1 MLYLSKNKKR
11 LSGMATKTIFT
22 VGFDLPTNDFQ
33 YKSFHSNVSLLDS
46 DIVLF
51 EPNLVY
57 QSDYINP
64 TFKGKP
70 SLSETSSTQ
79 CMEAI
84 AHWREEMRMSFE
96 SGKTIFI
103 FMKSIEQVF
112 YSTGQKQYSGTG
124 KNTRTTNI
132 VDIVENYKMLPIDFK
147 NKKVANGKNIKF
159 TSEASFLKSYWEL
172 VKDFTEYQLYFEHEK
187 AKPLILTKSGDK
199 TVGAMLRND
208 KGGTILL
215 LPPINLP
222 KNFIGLDTDG
232 KTQIWSQKAI
242 QFGKSLLSQ
251 IVAIDKALKSSV
263 ESTPPP
269 EWLKE
274 KQFQLEI
281 EQKYI
286 VDIDKLNQKIEK
298 IKSQIEQKQA
308 ELSKHSLSKKLLYEN
323 GKPLEHAIID
333 ALQIIGFKAENY
345 DDGKSEFDIVF
356 ESEEGRFIGEA
367 EGKDSSAINVTK
379 FRQLESNIHE
389 DYERE
394 EVEKHAKGVLFG
406 NPFRLISP
414 SERKEFFTQ
423 KAIDSAKR
431 TGIALVN
438 THELFEVVKYL
449 KDTNDEEYA
458 KQVREC
464 FKNTSGEIVSFP
476 SPEEKQ

>member
-1 MLYLSKNKKR
+1 
-11 LSGMATKTIFT
+11 MATKTIFT
-22 VGFDLPTNDFQ
+22 VGFELPTSDIFQ
-33 YKSFHSNVSLLDS
+33 YKSFHSNASLLDA

-51 EPNLVY
+51 EPNLSY
-57 QSDYINP
+57 KLNYPSQYN
-64 TFKGKP
+64 GKP
-70 SLSETSSTQ
+70 NLSDESSTK
-79 CMEAI
+79 CAYSMK
-84 AHWREEMRMSFE
+84 HWQEELKLAFD
-96 SGKTIFI
+96 SGKTIFVFLTTPEDV
-103 FMKSIEQVF
+103 FMHDGYTINGKSK
-112 YSTGQKQYSGTG
+112 S
-124 KNTRTTNI
+124 R
-132 VDIVENYKMLPIDFK
+132 DIREINSYKMLPMNFQNMK
-147 NKKVANGKNIKF
+147 NAKGKNIKF
-159 TSEASFLKSYWEL
+159 TSEANFLKSYWEL
-172 VKDFTEYQLYFEHEK
+172 VKDYTEYQLYFEYEK
-187 AKPLILTKSGDK
+187 AKTLILTKSGDK

-222 KNFIGLDTDG
+222 KDFIGLDTNS

-251 IVAIDKALKSSV
+251 IVGIDKALKSSV

-308 ELSKHSLSKKLLYEN
+308 ELLKHSLSKKLLYEN

-356 ESEEGRFIGEA
+356 ESDEGRFIGEA

>member
-1 MLYLSKNKKR
+1 
-11 LSGMATKTIFT
+11 
-22 VGFDLPTNDFQ
+22 
-33 YKSFHSNVSLLDS
+33 
-46 DIVLF
+46 
-51 EPNLVY
+51 
-57 QSDYINP
+57 
-64 TFKGKP
+64 
-70 SLSETSSTQ
+70 
-79 CMEAI
+79 
-84 AHWREEMRMSFE
+84 
-96 SGKTIFI
+96 
-103 FMKSIEQVF
+103 
-112 YSTGQKQYSGTG
+112 
-124 KNTRTTNI
+124 
-132 VDIVENYKMLPIDFK
+132 
-147 NKKVANGKNIKF
+147 
-159 TSEASFLKSYWEL
+159 SFLKSYWEL

-187 AKPLILTKSGDK
+187 AKPLILTKSRDK

-215 LPPINLP
+215 LPLINLP
-222 KNFIGLDTDG
+222 KDFIGLDTNG
-232 KTQIWSQKAI
+232 KTQIWTQKAI

-269 EWLKE
+269 QWLEE
-274 KQFQLEI
+274 KQFQLDI
-281 EQKYI
+281 EHKYI
-286 VDIDKLNQKIEK
+286 DDIAKLNQKIEK